1 MLYSKYNKSFC
12 KEVIVLDAQKRRAG
26 IAQLL
31 AKASGPVNA
40 TVLAKEFFVSRQ
52 VIVGDIAILRASGTD
67 ITATPRGYVV
77 PSSPAGVKRTLACRH
92 CAEQMEAE
100 LNTVVD
106 HGCSVVDVVVEHPIY
121 GQLTGPLNLSNRY
134 EVSQFID
141 RCREESAVPLSL
153 LTEGIHLHTVLCP
166 DEEAFARVRSA
177 LLALGIL
184 LDENE

>member
-1 MLYSKYNKSFC
+1 MRSEQRRQALLDIL
-12 KEVIVLDAQKRRAG
+12 KETSQPISAA
-26 IAQLL
+26 AL
-31 AKASGPVNA
+31 AAR
-40 TVLAKEFFVSRQ
+40 FDVSRQ

-92 CAEQMEAE
+92 SAEQMEAE

-141 RCREESAVPLSL
+141 RCREESAAPLSL

-177 LLALGIL
+177 LQALGIL